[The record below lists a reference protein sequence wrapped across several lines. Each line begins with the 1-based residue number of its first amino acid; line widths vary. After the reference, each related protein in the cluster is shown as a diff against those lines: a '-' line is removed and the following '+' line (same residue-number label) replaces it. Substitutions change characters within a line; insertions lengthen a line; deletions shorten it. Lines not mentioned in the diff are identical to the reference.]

1 MRFFL
6 NVNSYFAI
14 FSKFNG
20 YNYMDMKERVQE
32 LCKKNSISV
41 SELEKTLGFGN
52 GYISKLGQSTPNTSK
67 IKLIAD
73 YFNVSIDYIITG
85 EEKNPIPVPKMT
97 DEYYKLISIYSS
109 LSETDRNYIM
119 SLAERLNQK

>member
-1 MRFFL
+1 
-6 NVNSYFAI
+6 
-14 FSKFNG
+14 
-20 YNYMDMKERVQE
+20 MDMKERVQE
-32 LCKKNSISV
+32 LCKKNSMSV

-85 EEKNPIPVPKMT
+85 EEKHPIPVPKMT

-109 LSETDRNYIM
+109 LSEPDRNYIM

>member
-1 MRFFL
+1 
-6 NVNSYFAI
+6 
-14 FSKFNG
+14 
-20 YNYMDMKERVQE
+20 MDMKERVQE

-85 EEKNPIPVPKMT
+85 EEKHPIPVPKMT

-109 LSETDRNYIM
+109 LSEPDRNYIM

>member
-1 MRFFL
+1 
-6 NVNSYFAI
+6 
-14 FSKFNG
+14 
-20 YNYMDMKERVQE
+20 MDMKERVQE
-32 LCKKNSISV
+32 LCKKSSISV

-85 EEKNPIPVPKMT
+85 EEKHPIPVPKMT

>member
-1 MRFFL
+1 
-6 NVNSYFAI
+6 
-14 FSKFNG
+14 
-20 YNYMDMKERVQE
+20 MDMKERVQE

-85 EEKNPIPVPKMT
+85 EEKHPIPVPKMT
-97 DEYYKLISIYSS
+97 DEYYKLISIYSN

-119 SLAERLNQK
+119 SLSERLNQK

>member
-1 MRFFL
+1 
-6 NVNSYFAI
+6 
-14 FSKFNG
+14 
-20 YNYMDMKERVQE
+20 MKERVQE

-85 EEKNPIPVPKMT
+85 EEKHPIPVPKMT
-97 DEYYKLISIYSS
+97 DEYYKLISIYSN

>member
-14 FSKFNG
+14 FSKFIG

-41 SELEKTLGFGN
+41 SELEKTLG
-52 GYISKLGQSTPNTSK
+52 
-67 IKLIAD
+67 
-73 YFNVSIDYIITG
+73 
-85 EEKNPIPVPKMT
+85 
-97 DEYYKLISIYSS
+97 YK
-109 LSETDRNYIM
+109 
-119 SLAERLNQK
+119 

>member
-1 MRFFL
+1 
-6 NVNSYFAI
+6 
-14 FSKFNG
+14 
-20 YNYMDMKERVQE
+20 MKERVQE

-85 EEKNPIPVPKMT
+85 EEKHPIPVPKMT

>member
-1 MRFFL
+1 
-6 NVNSYFAI
+6 
-14 FSKFNG
+14 
-20 YNYMDMKERVQE
+20 MDMKERVQE

-85 EEKNPIPVPKMT
+85 EEKHPIPIPKMT
-97 DEYYKLISIYSS
+97 DEYYKLISIYSN

>member
-1 MRFFL
+1 
-6 NVNSYFAI
+6 
-14 FSKFNG
+14 
-20 YNYMDMKERVQE
+20 MDMKERVQK

-85 EEKNPIPVPKMT
+85 EEKHPIPVPKMT

>member
-1 MRFFL
+1 
-6 NVNSYFAI
+6 
-14 FSKFNG
+14 
-20 YNYMDMKERVQE
+20 MDMKERVQE

-85 EEKNPIPVPKMT
+85 EEKHPIPVPKMT